1 MLEKYMF
8 KKPFSIKGIL
18 EFNPEDVENFKRKY
32 NFITEA
38 TREELEAF
46 ISKFKM
52 NKEVEAEIKVAL
64 TKYAVSKNVCLSRRS
79 ELRFITAK
87 LLKLAHCKSSEYDSV
102 DIKIEI
108 HHQPIVRRIIVE
120 MDLNLTPKPL
130 SRKEQLKKLK

>member
-1 MLEKYMF
+1 MF

-18 EFNPEDVENFKRKY
+18 EFNPEDVEKFKRKY
-32 NFITEA
+32 NNISEPTK
-38 TREELEAF
+38 EELEVF
-46 ISKFKM
+46 ISKFRM

-64 TKYAVSKNVCLSRRS
+64 TKFNADKNMCLSTRS
-79 ELRFITAK
+79 KLRFISAK

-108 HHQPIVRRIIVE
+108 HHQPIVRKIMAEI
-120 MDLNLTPKPL
+120 DLNLNTQKPM